1 VVGVALSLGIAMRS
15 VRRHAAVLLCVA
27 GVVWTAWGLDVY
39 LYECSPHWGQRETV
53 LAYYKDRT
61 NPNQPFVAYQ
71 MNWKGE
77 NFYLGNQVPAF
88 VSSGDKF
95 KQWVDEQK
103 AHGIRRIYFT
113 SEHGRGGSLKRELG
127 DPPSYVE
134 LTDKKLNNK
143 FFLARV
149 QY

>member
-1 VVGVALSLGIAMRS
+1 
-15 VRRHAAVLLCVA
+15 
-27 GVVWTAWGLDVY
+27 
-39 LYECSPHWGQRETV
+39 
-53 LAYYKDRT
+53 
-61 NPNQPFVAYQ
+61 

-88 VSSGDKF
+88 VSSGEKF

-103 AHGIRRIYFT
+103 NHGIRRIYFT
-113 SEHGRGGSLKRELG
+113 SEHGRGGALKRELG
-127 DPPSYVE
+127 DPPKYVE

-149 QY
+149 EF